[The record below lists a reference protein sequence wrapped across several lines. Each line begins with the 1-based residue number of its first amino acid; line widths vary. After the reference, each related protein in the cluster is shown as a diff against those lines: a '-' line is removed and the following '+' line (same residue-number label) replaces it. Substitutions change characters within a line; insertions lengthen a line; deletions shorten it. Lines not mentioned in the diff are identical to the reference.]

1 MSQHQELWKAM
12 DWPMMHF
19 GKIADFQSTSSED
32 KIRIEKTYSSYKSV
46 QSLLDVADSYT
57 ALPNG
62 DMQKILEDSLKK
74 AGDGISATFF
84 NKTPAN
90 AFFGEHGYTS
100 IRNEL
105 AADLAS
111 IDLTTVPK
119 YNFDKVTNGNM
130 AKAKIE
136 EFLSSSK
143 GKELGSSLLLEVLKT
158 KHGFQ
163 TYLNSKQSWLD
174 KLEKILE
181 DEAYIR
187 GTLIKQLTMEQ
198 ELCVKMKLYFLK
210 LLGSHQFEAI
220 LKKWVSASSAAM
232 MQPVKDFVEKD
243 NLLLFVKGW
252 LLSHPFSSFI
262 HAACF
267 KSHTKSW
274 VTTDPIL
281 LPGQFPIST
290 DHTEISYGDAVR
302 SWLDS
307 SNGPKQ
313 YGLLISG
320 RKNSLQKQLDS
331 LEPILEKVLGGGAAK
346 AMKSITQKH
355 LANSLAKENIGQ
367 VKKSLKDINCPHLDL
382 KLETGVDC
390 SSGSCQTVG
399 NICIPPMDTLDDLGH
414 HVIFGVDSKYQ
425 LSVTVAVPSDYWSY
439 LGYTKLSGTFSMDY
453 ATFSGTCTAYD
464 ATKADMQGDEFA
476 WKGILEKN
484 LSTQSMLKYARK
496 ASLKSSIHAVVK
508 PAVAMLVEGQSQDAI
523 DGSADNFNN
532 YKCYKS
538 EVSQESSSVT
548 NWVEFGK
555 LEMGVDCS
563 SGSCQ
568 TVGKICIPPMDT
580 LDDLGHHVIFS
591 VDSKYQLAVTV
602 AVPSDYWSYLGY
614 TKLSGTFSMDYATF
628 SGTCTAYDATKADMQ
643 GDEFAWKGIL
653 EESLNTESLLKSA
666 KIASLKSSIHAIVQ
680 PTLLMS
686 EPSQSQDAVD
696 GAEEDDQTEDSQP
709 TPMSGTV
716 AEMSESTLN
725 SCPDLA
731 KYVDS
736 SEGGPYWAEK
746 LYEKL
751 TEASVLNGLA
761 ISDET
766 SNSLTIIQKQTMV
779 LLCLAPDEDYGPD
792 FYRKILMS
800 RLNEMT
806 SYFDGSQDE
815 EEDIKEIFTDSIYQL
830 ILKILSGGDDTTA
843 EVTKTLN
850 AELTAAMEELNIAT
864 SQTNE
869 DIATDMAA
877 HFGTAISEVVT
888 LFVNKSGTAWDRLL
902 ESVADWRK
910 ANPGWSG
917 TFKFFSVA
925 ICTSLWVCSLCVT
938 LKTFMSW
945 DTLTPEQKVQLI
957 ADSTD
962 IVVRSIAGVPDII
975 ENYQTSCEN
984 GKLGFDLIKNKIKA
998 RMQSTTVD
1006 DVQDATVKN
1015 VEEIEVV
1022 DEAGVDEAIAK
1033 ATSAQLEDVPEMVSG
1048 WQKGVTLGVAT
1059 IAGAVG
1065 LMVEAACIPVIGVV
1079 CAIIGI
1085 ALAIASLFVSRDP
1098 PKPKPTKVDIYVD
1111 GVGGSFVDA
1120 LTAPS
1125 DTWISDYKEEN
1136 PET

>member
-1 MSQHQELWKAM
+1 MARKPSGSGAEEFSSSSMAASTSFAVNSRSVMFM
-12 DWPMMHF
+12 DWPMIHF
-19 GKIADFQSTSSED
+19 GKIADFQTTSSER
-32 KIRIEKTYSSYKSV
+32 KIRIEKTYSNYKSV

-57 ALPNG
+57 TLPNG
-62 DMQKILEDSLKK
+62 EMQKILEDSLKR
-74 AGDGISATFF
+74 AGDGISTTFF

-119 YNFDKVTNGNM
+119 YDFDKVTNGNM
-130 AKAKIE
+130 AKTKME
-136 EFLSSSK
+136 EFLSSIK
-143 GKELGSSLLLEVLKT
+143 GKELGTSLLLEVLKT

-163 TYLNSKQSWLD
+163 TYLNSKQCWLE

-274 VTTDPIL
+274 VTTDPII
-281 LPGQFPIST
+281 LPGEIPMST

-320 RKNSLQKQLDS
+320 Q
-331 LEPILEKVLGGGAAK
+331 
-346 AMKSITQKH
+346 
-355 LANSLAKENIGQ
+355 
-367 VKKSLKDINCPHLDL
+367 
-382 KLETGVDC
+382 LETGVDC

-399 NICIPPMDTLDDLGH
+399 KICIPPMDTLDDLGH

-425 LSVTVAVPSDYWSY
+425 LSVTVAVPNDYWSI

-476 WKGILEKN
+476 WKGIFEKN
-484 LSTQSMLKYARK
+484 LSTQSMLQYARK
-496 ASLKSSIHAVVK
+496 ACLKSSIH
-508 PAVAMLVEGQSQDAI
+508 S
-523 DGSADNFNN
+523 
-532 YKCYKS
+532 
-538 EVSQESSSVT
+538 
-548 NWVEFGK
+548 
-555 LEMGVDCS
+555 
-563 SGSCQ
+563 
-568 TVGKICIPPMDT
+568 
-580 LDDLGHHVIFS
+580 
-591 VDSKYQLAVTV
+591 
-602 AVPSDYWSYLGY
+602 
-614 TKLSGTFSMDYATF
+614 
-628 SGTCTAYDATKADMQ
+628 
-643 GDEFAWKGIL
+643 
-653 EESLNTESLLKSA
+653 
-666 KIASLKSSIHAIVQ
+666 IVQ

-686 EPSQSQDAVD
+686 EPGQSQDAVD
-696 GAEEDDQTEDSQP
+696 GAEQEEQTEDSQP
-709 TPMSGTV
+709 TPMSETV
-716 AEMSESTLN
+716 AAMSESALN

-736 SEGGPYWAEK
+736 SEGSTYWAEQ

-761 ISDET
+761 ISDE
-766 SNSLTIIQKQTMV
+766 NSLSIIQKQTMV

-806 SYFDGSQDE
+806 SYFNGSKDE
-815 EEDIKEIFTDSIYQL
+815 EEDITDMFTGSIYQL

-843 EVTKTLN
+843 EVTKTLS
-850 AELTAAMEELNIAT
+850 AELKTTIEELNIGT
-864 SQTNE
+864 SETNDE
-869 DIATDMAA
+869 IATNVAA
-877 HFGTAISEVVT
+877 QFESAVKEVVT

-902 ESVADWRK
+902 ESVADWRE
-910 ANPGWSG
+910 ANPGWS
-917 TFKFFSVA
+917 
-925 ICTSLWVCSLCVT
+925 
-938 LKTFMSW
+938 
-945 DTLTPEQKVQLI
+945 EQKVQLI
-957 ADSTD
+957 ADCTD
-962 IVVRSIAGVPDII
+962 LVIRGIAGVPDII

-1048 WQKGVTLGVAT
+1048 WQKVFAVTESFAEVTGLIAGVAGCVVVGFQIYRDFSTNASVAQKSLDICQGVTLGVAT

-1098 PKPKPTKVDIYVD
+1098 PKPEPTKVDIYVD

-1125 DTWISDYKEEN
+1125 DTWINDYKEEN
-1136 PET
+1136 PDT